1 MVASIGVLEH
11 AGIKVPYFAFFGH
24 DSGLRPKEAP
34 LNMCFAMCISAIL
47 CIAIGLFPNCL
58 YKFLPYPVVD
68 FVPYSASHVVGMGQ
82 LLLFSALAFVLL
94 LAAGV
99 YPPERRG
106 INIDADWFYRK
117 GGRLFY
123 YIMDKV
129 MNSINRRS
137 EKIFVGGLAGYLGRI
152 SRDAPVRA
160 ALLALVPVWV
170 SGGATGERLS
180 NKKAGLR
187 KALQTGTSPV
197 GISAAVATIFL
208 VVVFLVM

>member
-1 MVASIGVLEH
+1 
-11 AGIKVPYFAFFGH
+11 
-24 DSGLRPKEAP
+24 
-34 LNMCFAMCISAIL
+34 
-47 CIAIGLFPNCL
+47 
-58 YKFLPYPVVD
+58 
-68 FVPYSASHVVGMGQ
+68 MGQ

-129 MNSINRRS
+129 MNGINRTS
-137 EKIFVGGLAGYLGRI
+137 ERIFVGGLAGNLGRI
-152 SRDAPVRA
+152 SKDGPVRA

-170 SGGATGERLS
+170 TGGATGERLS
-180 NKKAGLR
+180 LKKASLR

>member
-1 MVASIGVLEH
+1 VLEH

-34 LNMCFAMCISAIL
+34 LNMCFAMCISAFL
-47 CIAIGLFPNCL
+47 CLAIGLFPNCL
-58 YKFLPYPVVD
+58 YKLLPYPVVD

-106 INIDADWFYRK
+106 VNLDTDWFYRK

-123 YIMDKV
+123 YVMDRGLNGVNALSDRAIARAIPVWLGRLSRTPISSLVTLYMRATGKGV
-129 MNSINRRS
+129 ATEAINRETRS
-137 EKIFVGGLAGYLGRI
+137 EATSLAPMG
-152 SRDAPVRA
+152 
-160 ALLALVPVWV
+160 
-170 SGGATGERLS
+170 
-180 NKKAGLR
+180 
-187 KALQTGTSPV
+187 
-197 GISAAVATIFL
+197 AAVFISL
-208 VVVFLVM
+208 VFVFSLFVVFAFLG